1 MRDSFRSL
9 LNQPRVP
16 NPPKRVWRDWVLVG
30 FLIPTAVLE
39 ALVRNDVVWKPFS
52 LGLAIA
58 LIIGLLWRRTYPLA
72 VVTITFGTVTVV
84 NVIAF
89 ATGAG
94 EVGLYV
100 SVVIALLPYAL
111 FRWGSGRQAAIGMT
125 IIGATAVTS
134 SVIAVLTESSAAVI
148 VEAVIGGGLFLVLPA
163 ALGALV
169 RYERHARLG
178 EIEHVKLLEREQLA
192 RELHDS
198 VAHHISAIVIQAQAG
213 HTVAASHPEAAA
225 DALEVI
231 EEEATRTLAEMRLMV
246 GALRGDESGGLA
258 PQRGVADIT
267 QLART
272 TGDTPNIDVQLSGDL
287 SDLPRSVD
295 TAIYRLAQESITNAV
310 RHARNVSRVRVSV
323 TGDGTDVHL
332 AVVDDGDPS
341 PTLRSTSGYGLVG
354 MNERATLLGG
364 SLNAGPSS
372 SRGWRV
378 EAVIPKSGIRS

>member
-9 LNQPRVP
+9 FNQPRVP
-16 NPPKRVWRDWVLVG
+16 NPPRRVWRDWVLVG
-30 FLIPTAVLE
+30 ILVPTAVAE
-39 ALVRNDVVWKPFS
+39 ALIRDNVVWGPFA

-58 LIIGLLWRRTYPLA
+58 LIFGLLWRRTYPLA
-72 VVTITFGTVTVV
+72 VVAITFGTVTVV
-84 NVIAF
+84 NIIAF

-94 EVGLYV
+94 EAGLYV

-111 FRWGSGRQAAIGMT
+111 FRWGSGRHAAIGMA
-125 IIGATAVTS
+125 IIVTTAVTS
-134 SVIAVLTESSAAVI
+134 SVTALLTDPSAEVVA
-148 VEAVIGGGLFLVLPA
+148 EAVIGGGLFLALPA

-246 GALRGDESGGLA
+246 RALRGDEGAGLA
-258 PQRGVADIT
+258 PQRGVADIE
-267 QLART
+267 QLARN
-272 TGDTPNIDVQLSGDL
+272 TGDTPHIDVQLSGDL
-287 SDLPRSVD
+287 DDLPRSVD

-310 RHARNVSRVRVSV
+310 RHARNVSRVHVSV
-323 TGDGTDVHL
+323 TGDATDVHL
-332 AVVDDGDPS
+332 AVTDDGDPS
-341 PTLRSTSGYGLVG
+341 PTMRPTSGYGLVG

-364 SLNAGPSS
+364 TLSAGPSP

-378 EAVIPKSGIRS
+378 EAAIPRSGSRS